1 MMYVTSLVET
11 DKGHEPRRENM
22 RWMSLNKAWNLA
34 GRKKNCKVRFC
45 DWDQHIKYFTIMGE
59 STDGKRFVGTLNSGE
74 KISFSK
80 RSQGW
85 EVYSEGDEVYEA
97 HAV

>member
-1 MMYVTSLVET
+1 MMYVTSLRGT
-11 DKGHEPRRENM
+11 DKGDEARGEFMRE
-22 RWMSLNKAWNLA
+22 MSPKKARDLA

-59 STDGKRFVGTLNSGE
+59 STDGKRFVGTLDSGE